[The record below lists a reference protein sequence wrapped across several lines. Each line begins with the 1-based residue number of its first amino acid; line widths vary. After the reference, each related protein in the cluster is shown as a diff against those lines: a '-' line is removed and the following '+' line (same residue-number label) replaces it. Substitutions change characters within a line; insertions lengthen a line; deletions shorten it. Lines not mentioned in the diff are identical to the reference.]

1 MTEQVR
7 EWAIKQMVTLVSGVL
22 GSEPEITQ
30 EGKMTIYHWKDW
42 LYRVKV
48 EPTPN
53 GNGLV
58 FGAEMKKVN
67 QDGPPAFPKMYELL
81 FEIVSTILA
90 GGKGQ

>member
-1 MTEQVR
+1 MTEQIK
-7 EWAIKQMVTLVSGVL
+7 EWAMKQMVKLVSGVL

-30 EGKMTIYHWKDW
+30 EGKMTIYYWKDW

-48 EPTPN
+48 EPTPD

-58 FGAEMKKVN
+58 FGAEMKKMPN
-67 QDGPPAFPKMYELL
+67 GNTAFPKMYELL
-81 FEIVSTILA
+81 FEIVTTVLS

>member
-7 EWAIKQMVTLVSGVL
+7 EWAMKQTSTLVSGVL

-30 EGKMTIYHWKDW
+30 EGNMTIYHWKDW

-48 EPTPN
+48 EPTPD

-58 FGAEMKKVN
+58 FGAEMKKRA
-67 QDGPPAFPKMYELL
+67 DGKSAFPKMYELL
-81 FEIVSTILA
+81 FEIVSTVLA